1 MSELIRRREERARV
15 EECCMA
21 RGPGRTVGTL
31 AVFIAEHK
39 DQVHQ
44 FSGQQ
49 SAESVNCAIN
59 HRLEVGCSQTNR
71 AGNQP

>member
-1 MSELIRRREERARV
+1 
-15 EECCMA
+15 MA
-21 RGPGRTVGTL
+21 RGPGWTVGTL

-71 AGNQP
+71 AGNEP